1 MRVEITALQS
11 QRYLP
16 GKESKRVLGISLF
29 IYLFFFFIYIFSFS
43 LEVTLLII
51 FLS

>member
-29 IYLFFFFIYIFSFS
+29 IFFFIFFSFS

>member
-29 IYLFFFFIYIFSFS
+29 IFFLHIYFFLF
-43 LEVTLLII
+43 LLK
-51 FLS
+51 

>member
-29 IYLFFFFIYIFSFS
+29 IYLFFFFFIYTFS

>member
-29 IYLFFFFIYIFSFS
+29 IFFFSSYIFFSFS